1 MAETLGSLTDK
12 LTIKNIRLEYLKL
25 GKVKVPDLKEKI
37 RIVSQQRDC
46 LIAEIDDFLNNA
58 MKGRVRLKELK
69 VKLYNEPQ
77 KKEIAGGLGN
87 LINELSITNARLW
100 KLEDE
105 VRKTGASDK
114 YIVKTKRNIDVVNQ
128 KRNDLIDGI
137 DGFLEKKIESEKH

>member
-12 LTIKNIRLEYLKL
+12 LTIKNIRLEYLKS
-25 GKVKVPDLKEKI
+25 GKVKMPDLKEKI

-46 LIAEIDDFLNNA
+46 LIAEIDDFLKSA

-69 VKLYNEPQ
+69 VKLYNKPQ
-77 KKEIAGGLGN
+77 KNEIKGGLGN

-105 VRKTGASDK
+105 VRKTGASYK
-114 YIVKTKRNIDVVNQ
+114 HIAETKRKIDIVNQ
-128 KRNDLIDGI
+128 NRNNLIDGI
-137 DGFLEKKIESEKH
+137 DCFLEKKIKVEKH

>member
-12 LTIKNIRLEYLKL
+12 LTIKNIRLEHLL
-25 GKVKVPDLKEKI
+25 SGKVKVPGLKEKI
-37 RIVSQQRDC
+37 MIVSQQRDC
-46 LIAEIDDFLNNA
+46 LIAEIDDFIKSA
-58 MKGRVRLKELK
+58 VKGRVRLKELK
-69 VKLYNEPQ
+69 VKLYNKPQ
-77 KKEIAGGLGN
+77 KNEIAGGLGK
-87 LINELSITNARLW
+87 LINELAVTNSRLW